1 MDIQLVGY
9 DVLGP
14 GGSEGIRYA
23 WESKTSP
30 YYVESAA
37 FMQHS
42 KGTKDNV
49 CGYTTSV
56 SSGCVLKNMDLACKF
71 CRTGTQL
78 PFGSRLTSIEIAKQ
92 NVFMVLCDMNCSDY
106 PDLRNNQREF
116 AYMGQGDPGFSYNQV
131 REAIQITNIV
141 MDKLDQIVFRHIIA
155 TSGVPQMIKQ
165 YIKDV
170 QQKFFSSR
178 TTMHFSLHGT
188 KKRSQIM
195 PINNLFA
202 YKESLNELYK
212 IAPITGEKPCIG
224 ILLLKNFIPINSD
237 KPYTTDFDAIQ
248 EILAELDPELVR
260 LSFCEFNGS
269 PDLGTYDPYDENM
282 SIKILDYAKRKGF
295 EAKLFSSFGR
305 KEVTACG
312 MLGGKAPQNVPSN
325 KWAILEKEAERLVL
339 AAVDFVESL

>member
-1 MDIQLVGY
+1 MDIQLIGY

-14 GGSEGIRYA
+14 DGSEGIRYA
-23 WESKTSP
+23 WQHKVSP

-37 FMQHS
+37 FVQHS
-42 KGTKDNV
+42 KGTKDNI

-56 SSGCVLKNMDLACKF
+56 SGGCVLKDMNLSCKF

-78 PFGSRLTSIEIAKQ
+78 PFGAYLTAIEIAKQ

-106 PDLRNNQREF
+106 PDLRSNQREF

-141 MDKLDQIVFRHIIA
+141 MEKLDQIVFRHIIA
-155 TSGVPQMIKQ
+155 TSGVPQMIKL
-165 YIKDV
+165 YTNDV
-170 QQKFFSSR
+170 RQKIFSSR

-188 KKRSQIM
+188 KNRSQIM
-195 PINNLFA
+195 PINNRFS
-202 YKESLNELYK
+202 YKECLEELYK

-224 ILLLKNFIPINSD
+224 ILLLKNFVPLNSD
-237 KPYTTDFDAIQ
+237 KPYTTDFDAIE
-248 EILAELDPELVR
+248 EILAELDPKLIR

-269 PDLGTYDPYDENM
+269 PDLGTYDPYDEDM
-282 SIKILDYAKRKGF
+282 SAKILNYAKTKGF
-295 EAKLFSSFGR
+295 EAKLFSSFGK

-312 MLGGKAPQNVPSN
+312 MLGGKAPQNIPSN
-325 KWAILEKEAERLVL
+325 KWTLLEQEAERLVL
-339 AAVDFVESL
+339 SATDLLSF